1 MNYPGYLKIER
12 STSENVSRVIINRP
26 RNPKFTMEVEVQTL
40 ANGRRRKGA
49 IKRVQAPNSVS
60 GSYHTYAKHLS
71 RGERFL
77 EEALEAEAGIAFRQ

>member
-12 STSENVSRVIINRP
+12 STPENISRVIINRP
-26 RNPKFTMEVEVQTL
+26 RNPKFTMEVEVHKL
-40 ANGRRRKGA
+40 ADGRRRKGV

-60 GSYHTYAKHLS
+60 GSYDTYARHLA

-77 EEALEAEAGIAFRQ
+77 EEALEAEAEVAFRQ